1 MGRYGE
7 IRVRVAAP
15 LARRGGGLGEEVLA
29 PREVCT
35 NGVCGGERRTVGRGA
50 QRPLERL
57 ERLERVGAAG
67 EGPARL
73 AQHERVARF
82 ERHVDPRPPPGAGD
96 AREPLK
102 DGRPEEALV
111 CLRGGGAKER
121 LDAVENAVAGGGGGG
136 DAGGCGAVDA
146 PEVASPPRRRVER
159 RVERAGGG

>member
-1 MGRYGE
+1 VGK
-7 IRVRVAAP
+7 
-15 LARRGGGLGEEVLA
+15 
-29 PREVCT
+29 
-35 NGVCGGERRTVGRGA
+35 RRTVGKRSAASCGA
-50 QRPLERL
+50 A
-57 ERLERVGAAG
+57 GAAG

-111 CLRGGGAKER
+111 RLRGGGAKER
-121 LDAVENAVAGGGGGG
+121 LDAVESAVAAAAAGGGGG
-136 DAGGCGAVDA
+136 DAGGCGAVHA
-146 PEVASPPRRRVER
+146 SEVAAPPRRRVER